1 MKYHIWTEGCQMNVA
16 DSQRVGSSLEHLGY
30 TFTDKA
36 EEADVIVLN
45 TCVVRQSAEDKALG
59 RLSSLLPLKRQ
70 NPNLV
75 INLMGCL
82 VGVRGAER
90 MREKLPYVD
99 VFSPPSDPGPLV
111 SYLTQGE
118 IRSLE
123 DSETARRFLMMDDE
137 ISTELNPSLILPQHE
152 RGQLVSAHVPVVYGC
167 SHACTFCIIP
177 FRRGVE
183 RSRPVGDIVAEI
195 RSLAAQG
202 VKEVTLLGQIVDRY
216 GKDIPDGPNLAQLLR
231 IVHEVEGIERIRFLT
246 SHPNYFTEDL
256 MDAVAELPKVMPHI
270 EVPIQ
275 AGADEVLANMK
286 RGYTQKDYRD
296 LVDLIRK
303 KIPHCSIATDIIV
316 GFPGET
322 DEQFMETYRVL
333 ADLKLDVAH
342 LARYSSREGTVATRR
357 MEDNVTD
364 EEKMRR
370 FRLLEEL
377 QEQIVAEIN
386 QKYLGQTVEVL
397 FEEKV
402 KNRWKGRTPT
412 NKLVFVESDEDLK
425 GKILPVTVTWTG
437 PWSMQASLQR
447 QPELITL

>member
-36 EEADVIVLN
+36 EDADVIVLN

-82 VGVRGAER
+82 VGVHGADKLRER
-90 MREKLPYVD
+90 LPYVD

-111 SYLTQGE
+111 SYLSQGE

-123 DSETARRFLMMDDE
+123 DSETTRRFLMMDDE
-137 ISTELNPSLILPQHE
+137 LILPQHE
-152 RGQLVSAHVPVVYGC
+152 RGQLVSAHVPIVYGC

-177 FRRGVE
+177 FRRGIE
-183 RSRPVGDIVAEI
+183 RSRPVGDIVMEI

-202 VKEVTLLGQIVDRY
+202 VKEITLLGQIVDRY
-216 GKDIPDGPNLAQLLR
+216 GKDILDGPNLAALLR
-231 IVHEVEGIERIRFLT
+231 IVHDVEGIERIRFLT
-246 SHPNYFTEDL
+246 SHPNYFTEEL
-256 MDAVAELPKVMPHI
+256 MDTIAALPKVMPHI

-275 AGADEVLANMK
+275 AGDDEVLLNMK
-286 RGYTQKDYRD
+286 RGYTQQEYRG
-296 LVDLIRK
+296 LVARIRER
-303 KIPHCSIATDIIV
+303 IPGCSIATDIIV

-322 DEQFMETYRVL
+322 DEQFMETHRVL
-333 ADLKLDVAH
+333 SDLKLDVAH

-357 MEDNVTD
+357 MEDNVTE

-370 FRLLEEL
+370 FRMLEEL
-377 QEQIVAEIN
+377 QEEIVAGIN
-386 QKYLGQTVEVL
+386 KKYLGQSVEVL
-397 FEEKV
+397 FEDKV

-437 PWSMQASLQR
+437 PWSMQANLVRVGSQK
-447 QPELITL
+447 QAELITV